1 MKKTVLNIEG
11 MTCSACSNGLEK
23 YLNKQK
29 GIHRAEVN
37 LVMATALI
45 EYDDNLTIEDLNKMV
60 QGAGFKSLGE
70 RNDKKEKRNELKK
83 VIIFSILGIVLMY
96 ISMGAM
102 INLPVP
108 QIIDMNKNPIIYSI
122 VIAILSFTFLI
133 YGFDI
138 IKNGIK
144 NIIHK
149 MPNMDSL
156 VGIGVIVNFLYSLW
170 NTILVFQG
178 QTHMVHHL
186 YFESSAIIILFVKIG
201 RYIDGKNKNKAVDS
215 IKNLVTITPKNG
227 TILKD
232 GNEKT
237 VTINEI
243 EKGDIVI
250 CKPGEKIAVD
260 GKVTKGETHTDESF
274 ITGESKPVTK
284 KVGSKV
290 LAGSI
295 NYDGY
300 IEYEAERIGKDSSIS
315 QIVNLV
321 VEATNTKA
329 PIARLADKI
338 SGYFVPAIFLIAI
351 LSFILNLAIYN
362 EIDKAIL
369 SLVSVLVVACPCALG
384 LATPLAMIVAIGN
397 CSKRGVLIK
406 SSESI
411 EALKH
416 IDTIV
421 FDKTGTL
428 TEGKL
433 SIVDGEYTKENMKIL
448 QSLEAMSNHPI
459 AKSMVNY
466 RIEKEFKSENKE
478 SNIDKNG
485 KANTEKITNENQK
498 KDKEQVDKKHLYE
511 IKEFK
516 DIPGKGI
523 QGKING
529 KTYYAG
535 NQKLLNEKNIKNIY
549 AEKELEYSK
558 KGESIVYLFDEKE
571 VLAIVGLS
579 DKIKDNMEEIIQKIK
594 ENGYKVIMLTGDN
607 ETTAKA
613 IAKKLNIEEVISNVS
628 PKEKQDK
635 IKEINKNNS
644 CLMVGDGI
652 NDSPALKTAT
662 VGISVANGT
671 DMSADSADIILLKDN
686 MNLILE
692 ILNIG
697 KKTIR
702 IVKQNLF
709 WALFYNICMIP
720 LAMGILPVSLNPMI
734 ASLAM
739 TFSSLTVV
747 LNSLRLSFREMP
759 K

>member
-1 MKKTVLNIEG
+1 MKKIVLNIEG

-29 GIHRAEVN
+29 GIEKAEVN

-45 EYDDNLTIEDLNKMV
+45 EYDDSLKIEDLNRMV
-60 QGAGFKSLGE
+60 QEAGFKSLGE
-70 RNDKKEKRNELKK
+70 KNDKKENKNKLTK
-83 VIIFSILGIVLMY
+83 VIIFSILGIILMY

-108 QIIDMNKNPIIYSI
+108 EIIDMNKNPITYSI
-122 VIAILSFTFLI
+122 VIAILSFVFLI

-178 QTHMVHHL
+178 ETHMVHHL

-201 RYIDGKNKNKAVDS
+201 RYIDSRNKSKAVDN
-215 IKNLVTITPKNG
+215 IRNLVTITPKNG
-227 TILKD
+227 TILKE
-232 GNEKT
+232 GKEST

-243 EKGDIVI
+243 KKGDIVV
-250 CKPGEKIAVD
+250 CRPGEKIAVD
-260 GKVTKGETHTDESF
+260 GKVVKGETHTDESF
-274 ITGESKPVTK
+274 ITGESKPVSK
-284 KVGSKV
+284 KVGSNV

-338 SGYFVPAIFLIAI
+338 SGYFVPIIFLIAVI
-351 LSFILNLAIYN
+351 SFLLNLILQH

-384 LATPLAMIVAIGN
+384 LATPLAMVVAIGN
-397 CSKRGVLIK
+397 CSKKGMLVK

-428 TEGKL
+428 TQGKL
-433 SIVDGEYTKENMKIL
+433 SIIDGEYTDESMKIL
-448 QSLEAMSNHPI
+448 QSLEANSNHPI
-459 AKSMVNY
+459 AKSITKNMK
-466 RIEKEFKSENKE
+466 EKYEV
-478 SNIDKNG
+478 
-485 KANTEKITNENQK
+485 
-498 KDKEQVDKKHLYE
+498 KD
-511 IKEFK
+511 FK

-523 QGKING
+523 QGNING
-529 KTYYAG
+529 KVYFAG
-535 NQKLLNEKNIKNIY
+535 NKKLLEEKQIENIY
-549 AEKELEYSK
+549 EEKELEYSK

-571 VLAIVGLS
+571 VLAIVGLA
-579 DKIKDNMEEIIQKIK
+579 DKIKDNMKGVITNLKQ
-594 ENGYKVIMLTGDN
+594 NGYRVIMLTGDN
-607 ETTAKA
+607 EVTAKT
-613 IAKKLNIEEVISNVS
+613 IAEKLEIEEVISNVS

-635 IKEINKNNS
+635 IKEINKNSS
-644 CLMVGDGI
+644 CLMIGDGI

-662 VGISVANGT
+662 VGVSVANGT

-686 MNLILE
+686 MNLVLE
-692 ILNIG
+692 LLNIG

-720 LAMGILPVSLNPMI
+720 LAMGILPISLNPMI

-739 TFSSLTVV
+739 TFSSFTVV
-747 LNSLRLSFREMP
+747 VNSLRLL

>member
-1 MKKTVLNIEG
+1 MKKTILNIEG

-45 EYDDNLTIEDLNKMV
+45 EYDEDLRIEDLNKMV

-83 VIIFSILGIVLMY
+83 VIIFSILGIILMY

-108 QIIDMNKNPIIYSI
+108 EIIDMNKNPIIYSI
-122 VIAILSFTFLI
+122 VIAVLSFTFLI

-178 QTHMVHHL
+178 QTQMVHHL

-232 GNEKT
+232 GKEKT

-338 SGYFVPAIFLIAI
+338 SGYFVPVIFLIAI
-351 LSFILNLAIYN
+351 LSFILNLAIYS

-384 LATPLAMIVAIGN
+384 LATPLAMVVAIGN

-433 SIVDGEYTKENMKIL
+433 SIVDGEYTKENIKIL

-459 AKSMVNY
+459 AKGIVNSDMNKNFY
-466 RIEKEFKSENKE
+466 EVKEFKE
-478 SNIDKNG
+478 
-485 KANTEKITNENQK
+485 
-498 KDKEQVDKKHLYE
+498 
-511 IKEFK
+511 
-516 DIPGKGI
+516 IPGKGI
-523 QGKING
+523 QGNING

-549 AEKELEYSK
+549 EEKELEYSK

-607 ETTAKA
+607 ETTAKV
-613 IAKKLNIEEVISNVS
+613 IAEKLNIGEVISNVS

-692 ILNIG
+692 LLNIG

-709 WALFYNICMIP
+709 WALFYNVCMIP
-720 LAMGILPVSLNPMI
+720 LAMGILPISLNPMI

-747 LNSLRLSFREMP
+747 LNSLRLSFRDMP

>member
-1 MKKTVLNIEG
+1 MKKIVLNIEG

-29 GIHRAEVN
+29 GVKKAEVN

-45 EYDDNLTIEDLNKMV
+45 EYEDNLKIEDLNRMV
-60 QGAGFKSLGE
+60 QEAGFKSLGE
-70 RNDKKEKRNELKK
+70 KNDKKENKNELIK
-83 VIIFSILGIVLMY
+83 VIIFSILGIILMY

-108 QIIDMNKNPIIYSI
+108 EIIDMNKNPNIYSI
-122 VIAILSFTFLI
+122 VIAILSFVFLI

-156 VGIGVIVNFLYSLW
+156 VGIGVLVNFLYSLW
-170 NTILVFQG
+170 NIIFVFQG
-178 QTHMVHHL
+178 RTNMVHHL

-201 RYIDGKNKNKAVDS
+201 RYIDNRNKSKAVDN

-227 TILKD
+227 TIIK
-232 GNEKT
+232 NSKETT

-243 EKGDIVI
+243 KKGDIVI
-250 CKPGEKIAVD
+250 CRPGEKIAVD
-260 GKVTKGETHTDESF
+260 GKVIKGATHTDESF
-274 ITGESKPVTK
+274 ITGESKPVSK
-284 KVGSKV
+284 KIGSNV
-290 LAGSI
+290 LAGSM

-300 IEYEAERIGKDSSIS
+300 IEYRAERIGKDSSIS

-338 SGYFVPAIFLIAI
+338 SGYFVPIIFI
-351 LSFILNLAIYN
+351 LSIISFFLNLILQN
-362 EIDKAIL
+362 QIDKAIL

-384 LATPLAMIVAIGN
+384 LATPLAMVVAIGN
-397 CSKRGVLIK
+397 CSKKGIVVK

-428 TEGKL
+428 TQGKL
-433 SIVDGEYTKENMKIL
+433 SITDGEYTDESMKIL
-448 QSLEAMSNHPI
+448 QSLEAMSSHPI
-459 AKSMVNY
+459 AKSIIRNMK
-466 RIEKEFKSENKE
+466 EKYEVKE
-478 SNIDKNG
+478 V
-485 KANTEKITNENQK
+485 
-498 KDKEQVDKKHLYE
+498 KE
-511 IKEFK
+511 
-516 DIPGKGI
+516 IPGKGI
-523 QGKING
+523 QGNING
-529 KTYYAG
+529 KTYFAG
-535 NQKLLNEKNIKNIY
+535 NKKLLEEKQIKNIY
-549 AEKELEYSK
+549 QEKELEYSK
-558 KGESIVYLFDEKE
+558 KGESIVYLFNEKE
-571 VLAIVGLS
+571 ILAIVGLA
-579 DKIKDNMEEIIQKIK
+579 DKIKSDMQNVIK
-594 ENGYKVIMLTGDN
+594 KTKEKGYKVIMLTGDN

-613 IAKKLNIEEVISNVS
+613 IAEKLDIEEVISNVS

-635 IKEINKNNS
+635 IKEINKNKS
-644 CLMVGDGI
+644 CLMIGDGI
-652 NDSPALKTAT
+652 NDSPALRTAT

-671 DMSADSADIILLKDN
+671 DMSADSADILLLKDN
-686 MNLILE
+686 MNLVIEL
-692 ILNIG
+692 LNIG

-720 LAMGILPVSLNPMI
+720 LAMGILPISLNPMI

-739 TFSSLTVV
+739 TFSSFTVV
-747 LNSLRLSFREMP
+747 INSLRLM

>member
-1 MKKTVLNIEG
+1 MKKIVLNIEG

-45 EYDDNLTIEDLNKMV
+45 EYDDNLKIEDLNKMV

-70 RNDKKEKRNELKK
+70 KNDKKENKNKLTK
-83 VIIFSILGIVLMY
+83 VITFSILGIILMY

-108 QIIDMNKNPIIYSI
+108 EIIDMNKNPIIYSI
-122 VIAILSFTFLI
+122 IIAILSFIFLI

-201 RYIDGKNKNKAVDS
+201 RYIDSRNKSKAVDN

-227 TILKD
+227 TILKE
-232 GNEKT
+232 GKEIT

-243 EKGDIVI
+243 KKGDIVV

-260 GKVTKGETHTDESF
+260 GKVLKGETHTDESF
-274 ITGESKPVTK
+274 ITGESKPVSK
-284 KVGSKV
+284 KAGNNV

-338 SGYFVPAIFLIAI
+338 SGYFVPIIFLIAVI
-351 LSFILNLAIYN
+351 SFLLNLTLQN
-362 EIDKAIL
+362 QIDKAIL

-384 LATPLAMIVAIGN
+384 LATPLAMVVAIGN
-397 CSKRGVLIK
+397 CSKKGILVK

-416 IDTIV
+416 VDTIV

-428 TEGKL
+428 TKGKL
-433 SIVDGEYTKENMKIL
+433 SIIDGEYTTEDIKIL
-448 QSLEAMSNHPI
+448 KSLEAKSNHPI
-459 AKSMVNY
+459 AKGILESKIKKLDSEQKNTDKTM
-466 RIEKEFKSENKE
+466 IEDSLYEVKEF
-478 SNIDKNG
+478 I
-485 KANTEKITNENQK
+485 
-498 KDKEQVDKKHLYE
+498 
-511 IKEFK
+511 

-523 QGKING
+523 KGSISGKI
-529 KTYYAG
+529 YYAG
-535 NQKLLNEKNIKNIY
+535 NRKLLDEMQIENIY
-549 AEKELEYSK
+549 QEKELEYSK
-558 KGESIVYLFDEKE
+558 KGESIVYLFDEKK
-571 VLAIVGLS
+571 VFAIVGLA
-579 DKIKDNMEEIIQKIK
+579 DKIK
-594 ENGYKVIMLTGDN
+594 ENMKSVITKLKQSEYRVIMLTGDN
-607 ETTAKA
+607 ELTAKA
-613 IAKKLNIEEVISNVS
+613 IAEKLDIKEVISNVS

-644 CLMVGDGI
+644 CLMIGDGI

-686 MNLILE
+686 MNLILGL
-692 ILNIG
+692 LNIG

-720 LAMGILPVSLNPMI
+720 LAMGILPISLNPMI

-739 TFSSLTVV
+739 TFSSFTVV
-747 LNSLRLSFREMP
+747 INSLRLL

>member
-1 MKKTVLNIEG
+1 MKKIVLNIEG

-29 GIHRAEVN
+29 GVKKAEVN

-45 EYDDNLTIEDLNKMV
+45 EYEDNLKIEDLNRMV
-60 QGAGFKSLGE
+60 QEAGFKSLGE
-70 RNDKKEKRNELKK
+70 KNDKKENKNELIK
-83 VIIFSILGIVLMY
+83 VIIFSILGIILMY

-108 QIIDMNKNPIIYSI
+108 EIIDMNKNPNIYSI
-122 VIAILSFTFLI
+122 VIAILSFVFLI

-156 VGIGVIVNFLYSLW
+156 VGIGVTVNFLYSLW

-178 QTHMVHHL
+178 ETNMVHHL

-201 RYIDGKNKNKAVDS
+201 RYIDNRNKSKAVDN

-227 TILKD
+227 TIIK
-232 GNEKT
+232 NSKETT

-243 EKGDIVI
+243 KKGDIVI
-250 CKPGEKIAVD
+250 CRPGEKIAVD
-260 GKVTKGETHTDESF
+260 GKVIKGATHTDESF
-274 ITGESKPVTK
+274 ITGESKPVSK
-284 KVGSKV
+284 KIGSNV
-290 LAGSI
+290 LAGSM

-300 IEYEAERIGKDSSIS
+300 IEYRAERIGKDSSIS

-338 SGYFVPAIFLIAI
+338 SGYFVPIIFI
-351 LSFILNLAIYN
+351 LSIISFFLNLILQN
-362 EIDKAIL
+362 QIDKAIL
-369 SLVSVLVVACPCALG
+369 ILVSVLVVACPCALG
-384 LATPLAMIVAIGN
+384 LATPLAMVVAIGN
-397 CSKRGVLIK
+397 CSKKGIVVK

-428 TEGKL
+428 TQGKL
-433 SIVDGEYTKENMKIL
+433 SITDGEYTDESMKIL
-448 QSLEAMSNHPI
+448 QSLEAMSSHPI
-459 AKSMVNY
+459 AKSIIRNMK
-466 RIEKEFKSENKE
+466 EKYEVKE
-478 SNIDKNG
+478 V
-485 KANTEKITNENQK
+485 
-498 KDKEQVDKKHLYE
+498 KE
-511 IKEFK
+511 
-516 DIPGKGI
+516 IPGKGI
-523 QGKING
+523 QGNING
-529 KTYYAG
+529 KTYFAG
-535 NQKLLNEKNIKNIY
+535 NKKLLEEKQIKNIY
-549 AEKELEYSK
+549 QEKELEYSK
-558 KGESIVYLFDEKE
+558 KGESIVYLFNEKE
-571 VLAIVGLS
+571 ILAIVGLA
-579 DKIKDNMEEIIQKIK
+579 DKIKSDMQNVIKKIK
-594 ENGYKVIMLTGDN
+594 EKGYKVIMLTGDN
-607 ETTAKA
+607 EITAKA
-613 IAKKLNIEEVISNVS
+613 IAEKLDIEEVISNVS

-635 IKEINKNNS
+635 IKEINKNKS
-644 CLMVGDGI
+644 CLMIGDGI

-662 VGISVANGT
+662 VGVSVANGT

-686 MNLILE
+686 MKLILE
-692 ILNIG
+692 LLNIG

-720 LAMGILPVSLNPMI
+720 LAMGILPISLNPMI

-739 TFSSLTVV
+739 TFSSFTVV
-747 LNSLRLSFREMP
+747 INSLRLM